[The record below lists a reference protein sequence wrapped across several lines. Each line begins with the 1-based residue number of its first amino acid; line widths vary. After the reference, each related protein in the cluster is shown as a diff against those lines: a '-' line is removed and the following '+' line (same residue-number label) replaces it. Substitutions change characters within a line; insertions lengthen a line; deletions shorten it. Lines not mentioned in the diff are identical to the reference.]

1 MDKRRQ
7 SLCFDLRIAALRGPL
22 EVACSVAPGVDQ
34 ETRGPVERSD
44 EMPLRAQ
51 SIIDSIAGTRKA
63 CSHESQGRWQS
74 LLFLRMVWEEAEG
87 EGWVVRLTC
96 KVWAYMISV
105 APPP

>member
-7 SLCFDLRIAALRGPL
+7 SLRFDLRIAALRGPL

-51 SIIDSIAGTRKA
+51 SIIDSIAGTARLVLTCHRA
-63 CSHESQGRWQS
+63 NGI
-74 LLFLRMVWEEAEG
+74 LFCLLRMVWEEAEG

-96 KVWAYMISV
+96 KVWT
-105 APPP
+105 